1 MRPYGPEIKP
11 RAVKPKAPRPK
22 YQWPANRITSED
34 MAILYHL
41 RASTGTPINQ
51 LIQEA
56 IRKMGEAN
64 APQAESDATPRDAEA
79 ASATKDTLS

>member
-22 YQWPANRITSED
+22 YQWPANRITQED

-56 IRKMGEAN
+56 IRKMGEVMEAQFTSES
-64 APQAESDATPRDAEA
+64 AKPAAE
-79 ASATKDTLS
+79 

>member
-1 MRPYGPEIKP
+1 MKPYGPERKP
-11 RAVKPKAPRPK
+11 RTIKPKAPRPK

-41 RASTGTPINQ
+41 RSRTGTPINR

-56 IRKMGEAN
+56 IRKMGKVMQAQYAIEA
-64 APQAESDATPRDAEA
+64 AESAEDTPTATE
-79 ASATKDTLS
+79 